1 MPLAVPARPQTH
13 PTPHPRHVPSPA
25 LGHTGSL
32 QAICPL
38 CFEHLTDDGKPPAP
52 FAAGAET
59 KIRAGADTSSSW
71 TSLRR
76 EQAPPMGRGQAS
88 PQGREASTT
97 SSPATTSAL
106 SFLTDVIVGAGSST
120 QPRPSAPSVSS
131 SRPPNPAP
139 RTPSAP
145 SRYLPSSPC
154 LFARILL
161 THPLPIPLPLS
172 QALGRQWRAGCPPC
186 GPLCSLPRGSLP
198 TLVDSADTFVARGE
212 RMHFVLL
219 RGMFVCASRMRAV
232 SSSLQ

>member
-1 MPLAVPARPQTH
+1 MVRVGAV
-13 PTPHPRHVPSPA
+13 S
-25 LGHTGSL
+25 
-32 QAICPL
+32 
-38 CFEHLTDDGKPPAP
+38 
-52 FAAGAET
+52 
-59 KIRAGADTSSSW
+59 SSSW

-161 THPLPIPLPLS
+161 THPLPSLASL
-172 QALGRQWRAGCPPC
+172 AG
-186 GPLCSLPRGSLP
+186 S
-198 TLVDSADTFVARGE
+198 SADSGARGA
-212 RMHFVLL
+212 RLADRCARYPVGPFPHLWTVRIRSL
-219 RGMFVCASRMRAV
+219 RGGSACTLFCCVACSCARVLGCVPCRRPFNSVLSACAGPCKPLWV
-232 SSSLQ
+232 HVVVAHL